1 MNDLIISITFI
12 LVGVIGSVGLVY
24 LLWLGHRNGEHLTK
38 PNDPISWILVTFAVF
53 SVGFNIM
60 FAFYTGIDII
70 MKY

>member
-1 MNDLIISITFI
+1 MYELIMGIALI
-12 LVGVIGSVGLVY
+12 LVGLIGTIGLVY
-24 LLWLGHRNGEHLTK
+24 LLWLGHQNGEHLTK
-38 PNDPISWILVTFAVF
+38 PKDPISWILLTFAVF

>member
-1 MNDLIISITFI
+1 MHELIMGIALI
-12 LVGVIGSVGLVY
+12 LVGLIGTIGLVY
-24 LLWLGHRNGEHLTK
+24 LLWLGHQNDEHLTK
-38 PNDPISWILVTFAVF
+38 PNDSISWILVTFAIF

>member
-1 MNDLIISITFI
+1 MHELIMGIALI
-12 LVGVIGSVGLVY
+12 LVGLIGTIGLVY
-24 LLWLGHRNGEHLTK
+24 LLWLGHQNDEHLTK

-60 FAFYTGIDII
+60 FAFYTRIDII